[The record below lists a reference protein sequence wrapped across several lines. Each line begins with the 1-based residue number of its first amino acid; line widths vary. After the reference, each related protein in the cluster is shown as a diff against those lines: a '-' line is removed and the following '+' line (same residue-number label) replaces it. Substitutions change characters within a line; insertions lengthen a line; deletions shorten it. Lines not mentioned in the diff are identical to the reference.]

1 MFLRVQNA
9 QGRLLGTAFHSVQK
23 MSSETSEWP
32 KRSQTR
38 SLTRLEKPTVPV
50 MGRPVL
56 NADALSTIWGPGK
69 KNIEEKAVEHQ
80 HSLHSASS
88 LWVSHDSCSHC
99 WRGAFHNMT
108 DASLEL

>member
-1 MFLRVQNA
+1 MLLRVQNA
-9 QGRLLGTAFHSVQK
+9 QGRLLAFRSVQK
-23 MSSETSEWP
+23 MSSEVSEWP

-38 SLTRLEKPTVPV
+38 SLTRPEKPRVPV

-56 NADALSTIWGPGK
+56 NAGALSTMWGPGE
-69 KNIEEKAVEHQ
+69 KNKEEKAVERQ

-88 LWVSHDSCSHC
+88 LWVSQDSCSHG
-99 WRGAFHNMT
+99 WHGAFREMT